1 MNPIV
6 YLVLSLS
13 MVAASGCGRGKKT
26 TAEEAAAERVRRD
39 IVGETEVA
47 PTDPFAGG
55 PVDLFAPTP
64 EPEKSSESR

>member
-6 YLVLSLS
+6 YLILFLSLI
-13 MVAASGCGRGKKT
+13 AGTGCGRSKKPT
-26 TAEEAAAERVRRD
+26 PEEAAMERVRRD
-39 IVGETEVA
+39 VVGETEVA

-64 EPEKSSESR
+64 EPKKSSENR